1 MDVCPAKQKALVMKP
16 LESQFDQQK
25 NWEYCN
31 EKVGYK
37 GDAVDKTRSVKN
49 LQFTQPLF
57 EFREP
62 APAAAR
68 RPTSRLLRSSSA
80 TR

>member
-1 MDVCPAKQKALVMKP
+1 MKP
-16 LESQFDQQK
+16 LKSELDQQK

-57 EFREP
+57 EFSG
-62 APAAAR
+62 ACAGCVAASMPSA
-68 RPTSRLLRSSSA
+68 SR
-80 TR
+80 